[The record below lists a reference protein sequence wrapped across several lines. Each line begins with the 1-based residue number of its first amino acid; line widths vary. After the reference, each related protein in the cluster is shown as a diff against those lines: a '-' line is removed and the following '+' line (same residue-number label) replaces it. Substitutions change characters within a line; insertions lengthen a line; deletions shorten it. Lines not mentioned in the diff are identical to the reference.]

1 MSTNKLKHLKSKLR
15 NSFFFLFQVIKSESN
30 RQRGLVERDVVGR
43 VAEQRD
49 GGAQREV
56 HHQHRE
62 LDSLETERCVVAQSL
77 RIHPR

>member
-1 MSTNKLKHLKSKLR
+1 MFSS
-15 NSFFFLFQVIKSESN
+15 LFQIIKSESH
-30 RQRGLVERDVVGR
+30 RQRGLVKRDIPVR
-43 VAEQRD
+43 AAEQRD

-62 LDSLETERCVVAQSL
+62 LDGLETERRTLAQSL